1 MDYGMKIFFD
11 NGYGVSIVRN
21 DLFNPGTDDLW
32 EIAVLQGTREDY
44 KLLHDN
50 VYRNLTDEQVELA
63 VKAVQG
69 EEVR

>member
-1 MDYGMKIFFD
+1 
-11 NGYGVSIVRN
+11 
-21 DLFNPGTDDLW
+21 LFNPGTDDLW
-32 EIAVLQGTREDY
+32 EIAVLRGTRENY

-63 VKAVQG
+63 VKAIQG